1 MDHPNQTTMQL
12 PAAYA
17 VITEEEMTYLDGGAE
32 IVLGQA
38 FGYQLTLDTDQFM
51 NFCASLVVN
60 LGYYVLG
67 SSFSY
72 VTGLLQSGI
81 KNGLSIPGTIVHV
94 WSRQETGWSKA
105 AVIGV
110 TGLAGIYAGMQ
121 AVSIYRSLKNLY
133 DAIFNPMPTFET
145 AASANTA
152 AA

>member
-1 MDHPNQTTMQL
+1 MDHPYQSTMQF

-17 VITEEEMTYLDGGAE
+17 VLTQEEMTYLEGGAE

-105 AVIGV
+105 AVIGT
-110 TGLAGIYAGMQ
+110 TGLAGIYVGMQ

-133 DAIFNPMPTFET
+133 DAIFNPMPNFET